1 MFISFF
7 ETSHTL
13 LHFIRTGDNFKHD
26 QLSCYI
32 DLLTTTLL
40 VFYRSSSILNI
51 FNVYKKKCIY
61 INYRS
66 IATGLINNNPILKQG
81 YAYQTHICRYL
92 LKKGVVFSTS
102 KHF

>member
-32 DLLTTTLL
+32 DILTTTLL

-51 FNVYKKKCIY
+51 FNVYKKKM
-61 INYRS
+61 
-66 IATGLINNNPILKQG
+66 
-81 YAYQTHICRYL
+81 HIHKLSFY
-92 LKKGVVFSTS
+92 SNWTDQ
-102 KHF
+102 